1 MLEGY
6 YQKAEERKKLGLPPL
21 PLTPEET
28 GELVQ
33 LLEDPPAG
41 HEEEL
46 VYLLEQRISPG
57 VDPAARVKASWLEE
71 IALQK
76 RQSPL
81 INPLRAVFLL
91 GTMLGGYN
99 VGPLVSF
106 RFQARKITAKENMK
120 AMVRVGRDTFSF
132 DKFDLQ
138 YKWKEVSMK
147 FKIPEDANNFTFSL
161 KMQPGEQIKI
171 DGFVIVIVR

>member
-1 MLEGY
+1 MLESY

-28 GELVQ
+28 SELCQ

-46 VYLLEQRISPG
+46 VYLIEQRISPG
-57 VDPAARVKASWLEE
+57 VDPTAMVKASWLEE

-99 VGPLVSF
+99 VGHSCLFSSEG
-106 RFQARKITAKENMK
+106 ITGS
-120 AMVRVGRDTFSF
+120 RSS
-132 DKFDLQ
+132 Q
-138 YKWKEVSMK
+138 
-147 FKIPEDANNFTFSL
+147 SL
-161 KMQPGEQIKI
+161 SRNHPGLWFLSP
-171 DGFVIVIVR
+171 GC

>member
-1 MLEGY
+1 MLESY

-28 GELVQ
+28 SELCQ

-46 VYLLEQRISPG
+46 VYLIEQRISPG
-57 VDPAARVKASWLEE
+57 VDPAAMVKASWLEE

-106 RFQARKITAKENMK
+106 LQKESLAPEAARALAGIILVYGSYRQVVDLSSSNQYAREVLQSWSEADWFRHRPEFPEKI
-120 AMVRVGRDTFSF
+120 V
-132 DKFDLQ
+132 L
-138 YKWKEVSMK
+138 
-147 FKIPEDANNFTFSL
+147 
-161 KMQPGEQIKI
+161 
-171 DGFVIVIVR
+171 